1 VALATKFNPAH
12 SGDEVAMGVAI
23 AVALHAVPLIVLV
36 LRATHPMPTNEDDSK
51 EVVSKPVI
59 AASLLKL
66 GKPLDPNKLPDRIV
80 PQKATAPKHDLN
92 ASTEDPTKK
101 SDAGVPP
108 PNVDNADIASL
119 VKKSDPFAEDAGTAR
134 PENGSAEGVEGGLET
149 DPSKVHAGDMYAA
162 KLGAFF
168 HERWQYPTVISQGE
182 ANRLCVVVQ
191 FNISPRMVIW
201 HVRTEPIKASGNQL
215 FDDSAQSMLQ
225 KLLDD
230 RTALPEPPPEVAD
243 QYKGRTVQVVL
254 SGDLHGDTSRCK

>member
-1 VALATKFNPAH
+1 
-12 SGDEVAMGVAI
+12 MGISI
-23 AVALHAVPLIVLV
+23 AVALHAIPLIVLI
-36 LRATHPMPTNEDDSK
+36 LRATHPMPAELDDESK
-51 EVVSKPVI
+51 AMVSKPVI

-66 GKPLDPNKLPDRIV
+66 GKPLDPNKLPDRLV
-80 PQKATAPKHDLN
+80 PQKATGPKRDLT

-101 SDAGVPP
+101 SDAGTPP
-108 PNVDNADIASL
+108 LNVDNSDINSL
-119 VKKSDPFAEDAGTAR
+119 VKKSDAFAEDAGVVR
-134 PENGSAEGVEGGLET
+134 PEIGSPDGVEGGLET

-191 FNISPRMVIW
+191 FNLNPRMVIW
-201 HVRTEPIKASGNQL
+201 HVSTLPIKASGNQL
-215 FDDSAQSMLQ
+215 FDDSAESMLQ

-230 RTALPEPPPEVAD
+230 RTSLPEPPPEVAD